1 MGIGLLAQGRDLETN
16 GVWDFKHGEAW
27 NTEQGNMSSAA
38 DLRAGRRTN
47 AMVGALTVV
56 ALYFLG
62 KRLTNWI
69 GGLTGA
75 LFLAA
80 HPLHLYL
87 SSQAVSDALLALI
100 LALAALVA
108 CYLADRPSWPK
119 AVLLGI
125 LLGLGGATKL
135 SPLLIALPLAGL
147 GAVLMG
153 FVWWR
158 RRHGRDNVATG
169 RLGVRLLALPL
180 IAMVTFVAVYPYLW
194 SDPVGNTRNL
204 FAFRVEEMAK
214 QGSNWPDVA
223 VNSRTEAL
231 RRVGITLEDRF
242 STSGRLY
249 AKLMHGLGR
258 TTDFR
263 GVDVPFAV
271 VGGEILLALVVMR
284 GLGSRY
290 ALVMVILGAQAAAI
304 VLGMRSDW
312 ARYHLPMLLVEAVC
326 IGVLAGAMWWWLRR
340 PVVWLRGQGYRVVD
354 QLAPSA
360 VRSR

>member
-1 MGIGLLAQGRDLETN
+1 
-16 GVWDFKHGEAW
+16 
-27 NTEQGNMSSAA
+27 MSSAA

-47 AMVGALTVV
+47 AMVGALTVA

-258 TTDFR
+258 TTEF
-263 GVDVPFAV
+263 
-271 VGGEILLALVVMR
+271 
-284 GLGSRY
+284 
-290 ALVMVILGAQAAAI
+290 
-304 VLGMRSDW
+304 GMRSDW

-326 IGVLAGAMWWWLRR
+326 IGVLAGAVWWWFRR

-354 QLAPSA
+354 QMAPSF